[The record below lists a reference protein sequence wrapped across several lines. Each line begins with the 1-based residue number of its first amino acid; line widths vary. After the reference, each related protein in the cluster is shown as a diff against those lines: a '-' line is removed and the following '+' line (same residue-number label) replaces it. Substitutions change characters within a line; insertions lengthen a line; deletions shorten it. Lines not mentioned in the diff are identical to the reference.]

1 MTVEV
6 KLFATL
12 RKYLPSDGDGKTTT
26 LDLPAP
32 TRVGELLG
40 ALNIPDAEV
49 QLVLINGQHTPD
61 RSHAIEQDC
70 TVSIFPAMAGGASGS
85 GEITDNP

>member
-32 TRVGELLG
+32 TRVGDVLA
-40 ALNIPDAEV
+40 ALNIPDAEA

-70 TVSIFPAMAGGASGS
+70 TVSIFPAMAGGTSGS
-85 GEITDNP
+85 GELTDHP